1 MVAWEEE
8 EGAVADSEA
17 GVEEAQLQVRE
28 ETHLLNNSSER
39 PFELKFEIKHFGDKK
54 KYGEKWKAKNKKKTK
69 IWKHPPLTNIISFFL

>member
-1 MVAWEEE
+1 MAWEEEE

-28 ETHLLNNSSER
+28 ETHLLNNSSES

-54 KYGEKWKAKNKKKTK
+54 KYGEK
-69 IWKHPPLTNIISFFL
+69 